1 MGVIRNFKPVP
12 TFRRAIMKQRTK
24 TDWEKL
30 VREYRSSGKSLRV
43 WCDENGINYK
53 TMCGYTHLVPAH
65 NEKRTEKE
73 WIDLI
78 SKKQA
83 SGMTREGWCRENG
96 VNPNS
101 MLSAEKRL
109 KAKLDSGNTVS
120 AKQLPTR
127 TQEKEPIEESQ
138 KTNTDV
144 ESHTDY
150 ANPKWAGRSPGG
162 ELLAPATWIEIG
174 IGEPPKPTL
183 SPESRSFSNIRPSDS
198 FDDEKIKDCKDKKSK
213 LFDSK
218 IMIRCGKLTIE
229 ADAGYPSE
237 HLENLIGRLAAVC

>member
-1 MGVIRNFKPVP
+1 
-12 TFRRAIMKQRTK
+12 MKQRTK

-30 VREYRSSGKSLRV
+30 VREYRGSGKPLRV

-53 TMCGYTHLVPAH
+53 TMCGHTHLVPAH

-73 WIDLI
+73 WTDLI

-109 KAKLDSGNTVS
+109 RAKSDSGIAVS
-120 AKQLPTR
+120 AKQLPMRTR
-127 TQEKEPIEESQ
+127 EEEPIEESQ
-138 KTNTDV
+138 KTN
-144 ESHTDY
+144 TDY
-150 ANPKWAGRSPGG
+150 ANPKWAGRSPCG

-174 IGEPPKPTL
+174 IGEPPKPAL
-183 SPESRSFSNIRPSDS
+183 PPESRDFSNIRPSDS
-198 FDDEKIKDCKDKKSK
+198 FDDEIIKDCKDKKSK
-213 LFDSK
+213 RFDSK

-229 ADAGYPSE
+229 ADAGYPVE
-237 HLENLIGRLAAVC
+237 HLENLIGRLVAAC

>member
-1 MGVIRNFKPVP
+1 
-12 TFRRAIMKQRTK
+12 MKQRTK
-24 TDWEKL
+24 SDWEKL

-43 WCDENGINYK
+43 WCDENGVNYK
-53 TMCGYTHLVPAH
+53 TMCGHTHLVPAH

-73 WIDLI
+73 WIGLI

-101 MLSAEKRL
+101 MLSAEKRIN
-109 KAKLDSGNTVS
+109 AKLDSGNTAS
-120 AKQLPTR
+120 SKQSPAIA
-127 TQEKEPIEESQ
+127 QGEEAIEESKQ
-138 KTNTDV
+138 INT
-144 ESHTDY
+144 STPPHTDY
-150 ANPKWAGRSPGG
+150 ANPKWAGRSPDG

-174 IGEPPKPTL
+174 IGEPQKPTL
-183 SPESRSFSNIRPSDS
+183 SPESSDFSNIRPSDS
-198 FDDEKIKDCKDKKSK
+198 FDGKIIKDVKKSE
-213 LFDSK
+213 LLGSK

-237 HLENLIGRLAAVC
+237 HLENLIGKLAAIC